1 LLTSPDGGALVR
13 VIAGE
18 VGGYAGPG
26 VTHTPIAMMHATVSP
41 GAELVLP
48 WQPDFNA
55 LVYVLSGRGSVGDGR
70 QPLMSGQLAVLGA
83 GDAIKLRADETQES
97 RSPNLELAVLGG
109 RPINEPVVWYGPFV
123 MNTDDEIR
131 QAMADF
137 QAGRMGRIPASP

>member
-1 LLTSPDGGALVR
+1 
-13 VIAGE
+13 
-18 VGGYAGPG
+18 
-26 VTHTPIAMMHATVSP
+26 
-41 GAELVLP
+41 
-48 WQPDFNA
+48 
-55 LVYVLSGRGSVGDGR
+55 
-70 QPLMSGQLAVLGA
+70 LGA

-97 RSPNLELAVLGG
+97 RSPNLELVVLGG